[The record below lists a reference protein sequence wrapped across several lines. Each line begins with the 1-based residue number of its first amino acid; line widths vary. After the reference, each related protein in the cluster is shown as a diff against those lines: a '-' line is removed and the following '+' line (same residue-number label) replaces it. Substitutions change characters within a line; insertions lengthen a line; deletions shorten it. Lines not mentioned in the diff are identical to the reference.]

1 MVPLEPSSGDILTP
15 AVISVAFLLA
25 MSFIG
30 STVFAKKVSVQ
41 RSQRGTDIM
50 GKIRIS
56 IGNDFFFFAVL
67 RMLPAFG
74 SQVFIQ
80 EICQFPDTSEIYV
93 F

>member
-1 MVPLEPSSGDILTP
+1 
-15 AVISVAFLLA
+15 
-25 MSFIG
+25 
-30 STVFAKKVSVQ
+30 
-41 RSQRGTDIM
+41 M

-93 F
+93 AGYGHIAVVLQQKRKLAADVFHLPLVFP